1 MARLMNLATRV
12 LKDEEGATVI
22 EYGLLIGLL
31 AVVAIASVVL
41 VGHHVHGAFERLKL
55 DLVANGRSS

>member
-1 MARLMNLATRV
+1 
-12 LKDEEGATVI
+12 VI

>member
-22 EYGLLIGLL
+22 EYALLVGLL

-41 VGHHVHGAFERLKL
+41 IGHHVYGAFERLKL
-55 DLVANGRSS
+55 DLVA